1 MARQVSRKRTPHTG
15 QRTTLLGRSA
25 LCLMSG
31 ISERQLILWEH
42 EELIV
47 PVPAPEADHAGEPL
61 YDASALRRARLIRTL
76 AEELEVNLAGID
88 VILHLLDQ
96 IAG

>member
-1 MARQVSRKRTPHTG
+1 MARQVTRRRAAQAG
-15 QRTTLLGRSA
+15 QTTLLGRSA

-31 ISERQLILWEH
+31 ISERQLVLWEH
-42 EELIV
+42 EQLIAPVAAPGDEL
-47 PVPAPEADHAGEPL
+47 PGEPL
-61 YDASALRRARLIRTL
+61 YDTNALRRARLIRTL

-96 IAG
+96 IDG

>member
-1 MARQVSRKRTPHTG
+1 MARQTSRRSTPASS
-15 QRTTLLGRSA
+15 RNVLLGRSA

-42 EELIV
+42 EQLIA
-47 PVPAPEADHAGEPL
+47 PVSTLEAVSRGEPL

-76 AEELEVNLAGID
+76 AEDLEVNLAGID

>member
-1 MARQVSRKRTPHTG
+1 MARNAPRKRTSTNA
-15 QRTTLLGRSA
+15 RTTLLGRSA
-25 LCLMSG
+25 LCLFSG

-42 EELIV
+42 EQLIE
-47 PVPAPEADHAGEPL
+47 PVATLSAVRPEQPL
-61 YDASALRRARLIRTL
+61 YDATALRRARLIRTL

-96 IAG
+96 LAG